1 MHPYLNSR
9 YFDATIISQINGAQ
23 MPLFLP
29 FGLVGAPLAGYAFD
43 QTGNYSGALAGI
55 GSDPRYCGGAG
66 AEITR
71 PKSLIRFILGP
82 ANICY
87 YAGRLKVT

>member
-29 FGLVGAPLAGYAFD
+29 FGLVG
-43 QTGNYSGALAGI
+43 GAACGLRLRPDRQLQLCVDGI

-66 AEITR
+66 AEITC

-82 ANICY
+82 VNICY
-87 YAGRLKVT
+87 YM